1 MLYSPWPHWIRWR
14 TSHNQKLQ
22 YLSNSKTTRNSC
34 CINLG
39 LTGLDG
45 VQLHLS
51 VKVFTA
57 KVLIVDTIF
66 TSPAGDGT
74 AMLRGHPSHAKVQP
88 LEVQRDYLRFS
99 VVFKGPWVMF
109 HNRESNPRPPALQ
122 LCALPIELTR
132 LFSLRHRNTPLQH
145 WWVPA
150 AWCYQ
155 IKHYTVVLSHP
166 SRARSYQEK
175 LSRKR
180 RSPFS
185 WVNGKNSWP
194 FCPSQLYSHMLR
206 LSRLDQVDPAG
217 RVKVF
222 ICRNIGSARTV
233 TLPS

>member
-39 LTGLDG
+39 LTGLVG

-99 VVFKGPWVMF
+99 VVFKRPWVMV

-122 LCALPIELTR
+122 LCALPTELIPPVQSET
-132 LFSLRHRNTPLQH
+132 Q
-145 WWVPA
+145 
-150 AWCYQ
+150 
-155 IKHYTVVLSHP
+155 K
-166 SRARSYQEK
+166 
-175 LSRKR
+175 
-180 RSPFS
+180 
-185 WVNGKNSWP
+185 
-194 FCPSQLYSHMLR
+194 YSFTALVST
-206 LSRLDQVDPAG
+206 SRLMLSNQTLHCS
-217 RVKVF
+217 F
-222 ICRNIGSARTV
+222 ISS
-233 TLPS
+233 L